1 MQAAKRYSFWQT
13 LMWERKF
20 ILIFLIID
28 TIPVLFYE
36 LLDITWIIVPWQ
48 PLSVIGIAVAF
59 YLGFKN
65 NSAYERL
72 WEGRRIWGGICNT
85 SRIFTLMFRDF
96 ITNEFAKEKLT
107 QSDLT
112 KIHKK
117 ILYRHIA
124 WLHALTISIRKKMAW
139 EHYSKQDNKFR
150 KSIGLIYDEKDYEQI
165 NKYLSDSDISYLEKK
180 DNLATHLISLQSME
194 FKDLKL
200 KGLIDDFRHME
211 LANLVKELMIL
222 QGRAEGMKNWPFP
235 RQFASAN
242 YYFVWTFILLL
253 PFSMIGIF
261 TSSSSDLLIWASI
274 PFSMLVSI
282 IFFTMEMIGDYSEN
296 PFEGLYNDVPVTWM
310 NRNMEIDILQM
321 MEESEIPERIT
332 PEEKFNILY

>member
-1 MQAAKRYSFWQT
+1 MQAAKRYSFWQI
-13 LMWERKF
+13 LMWEWKYL
-20 ILIFLIID
+20 LIFLIID
-28 TIPVLFYE
+28 TIPVVLYKF
-36 LLDITWIIVPWQ
+36 LGITWIIVPWQ

-72 WEGRRIWGGICNT
+72 WEGRKVWGGINNT
-85 SRIFTLMFRDF
+85 SRVFTFMFRDF
-96 ITNEFAKEKLT
+96 ITNEFAKAKLAE
-107 QSDLT
+107 SELT
-112 KIHKK
+112 KIRKR
-117 ILYRHIA
+117 ILNRHIA
-124 WLHALTISIRKKMAW
+124 WLHALTISMRKKMAW

-150 KSIGLIYDEKDYEQI
+150 KSVGLIYDENDYKQI
-165 NKYLSDSDISYLEKK
+165 NKYLSDSDRSYLSKK
-180 DNLATHLISLQSME
+180 DNIATHILSLQSME

-200 KGLIDDFRHME
+200 KGLIDDFRHIE
-211 LANLVKELMIL
+211 LANLLKELMVL

-261 TSSSSDLLIWASI
+261 ISSGSDLLIWASI

-282 IFFTMEMIGDYSEN
+282 IFFTMELIGDYSEN
-296 PFEGLYNDVPVTWM
+296 PFEGLYNDVPVTSM

-321 MEESEIPERIT
+321 MEESEVPERIT
-332 PEEKFNILY
+332 PEEKFNVLY